1 MERPSSY
8 VVSWNL
14 VFFLLS
20 DGAGFVL
27 PYQYDG
33 TTSYIFNIR
42 TFHFLEHC
50 FVTLTLPHIWWVA
63 RRTHRMYTYVC
74 GLLPQKAQSGISKEK
89 RHEAESMRGEVWSG
103 ISEGRGPTG
112 AGQVDSSQDPA
123 CDTQGTCCLSR
134 PRAIAA
140 SAGVQPYLHLN
151 LSLGF
156 ALGAD
161 DIACCVH
168 DWLWLLKL
176 QPHKK
181 R

>member
-1 MERPSSY
+1 MH
-8 VVSWNL
+8 V
-14 VFFLLS
+14 
-20 DGAGFVL
+20 
-27 PYQYDG
+27 
-33 TTSYIFNIR
+33 NIR

-123 CDTQGTCCLSR
+123 CDTQGACCLSQ

-140 SAGVQPYLHLN
+140 SAGVQPYPHLN

-176 QPHKK
+176 QPPQKK
-181 R
+181 QMFTKTHISCTNQRRQASLVL